1 MDNYYTFQ
9 QNGAENI
16 NKIPNKQQ
24 NEEFKAN
31 IVDLALDCALDG
43 FGYSDVATTP
53 ETLEI
58 PIETIDSL
66 DNCIDDIDIDCVDG
80 LGDSIL
86 DGFDFDDIP
95 IIGVI
100 VGVIA
105 TIGVVIGGIIFV
117 VKKLKKK

>member
-1 MDNYYTFQ
+1 MDNHYTFQ
-9 QNGAENI
+9 QNGAKNI

-24 NEEFKAN
+24 NEEFKAD

-43 FGYSDVATTP
+43 FGYSDVPTTP

-86 DGFDFDDIP
+86 DGLDFDDIP

-105 TIGVVIGGIIFV
+105 TIGVVIGGIVFI
-117 VKKLKKK
+117 VKKIKKK